1 MVYASL
7 SELET
12 QYLLS
17 LDIKYINEE
26 NKKIILEKINHE
38 SRMIKNLIN
47 KLD

>member
-26 NKKIILEKINHE
+26 NNKIILEKIDHE
-38 SRMIKNLIN
+38 SRMITNLTK
-47 KLD
+47 KLN